1 MSRRRYTPE
10 EIIGKIREAEVL
22 LSQDRSVRQLAIAA
36 GIREQTHYRPAQAA

>member
-1 MSRRRYTPE
+1 MRRERHTPE

-22 LSQDRSVRQLAIAA
+22 LSQDRSVGQVAPAA